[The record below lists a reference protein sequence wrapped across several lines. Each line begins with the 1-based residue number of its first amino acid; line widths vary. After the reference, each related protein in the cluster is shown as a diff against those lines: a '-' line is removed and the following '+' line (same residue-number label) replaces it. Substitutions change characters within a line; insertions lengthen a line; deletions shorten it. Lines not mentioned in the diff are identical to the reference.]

1 MNRRVTVFLCC
12 GMVLFVLSQLAF
24 QLFHVNLPVASPI
37 AVLFLSACLGT
48 FIYLDT
54 DLRQRNKELAEARES
69 MQVRAEEERQRIAE
83 DLHDET
89 LPALSSVARM
99 ADRLAEQMDDN
110 AVPVQMREKL
120 DFAVVEMRRVINDLH
135 PSVLETMGFKPALEN
150 LVVMLS
156 RESNIECNF
165 TDGDGIDEYD
175 LSSFTKLQLYRI
187 VQEALNNVQKHSGA
201 KLVELSIAQKNGT
214 LIIAV
219 IDNGKGID
227 KRTIRRDSHGLL
239 NIRQRA
245 QLIGAQVEWKKP
257 DSFTTGTELKLKIA
271 TESEK
276 LGEIHDHINR

>member
-1 MNRRVTVFLCC
+1 
-12 GMVLFVLSQLAF
+12 
-24 QLFHVNLPVASPI
+24 
-37 AVLFLSACLGT
+37 
-48 FIYLDT
+48 
-54 DLRQRNKELAEARES
+54 
-69 MQVRAEEERQRIAE
+69 
-83 DLHDET
+83 
-89 LPALSSVARM
+89 M
-99 ADRLAEQMDDN
+99 ADRLAEELDN
-110 AVPVQMREKL
+110 NPVPVQMREKL

-156 RESNIECNF
+156 RESGIDCHF
-165 TDGDGIDEYD
+165 TDADGSDDYD

-201 KLVELSIAQKNGT
+201 KLVELSIAQKSGT

-227 KRTIRRDSHGLL
+227 RRTIRRDSHGLL

-257 DSFTTGTELKLKIA
+257 DTFTTGTELRLKIA
-271 TESEK
+271 IESENQ
-276 LGEIHDHINR
+276 ES